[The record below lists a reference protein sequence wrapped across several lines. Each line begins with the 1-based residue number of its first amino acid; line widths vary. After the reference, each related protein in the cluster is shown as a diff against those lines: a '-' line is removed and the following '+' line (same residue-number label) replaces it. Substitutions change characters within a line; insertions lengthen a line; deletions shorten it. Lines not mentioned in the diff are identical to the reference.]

1 MAINFPSNPSNGD
14 THAGFTY
21 NSTVGAWESTASNP
35 VTQATLDGYLQ
46 VANSSSGTTVYSAIS
61 DLPLSGNESGA
72 QAYVSG
78 TNRLYLWTGSGW
90 YNIALINT
98 QPSLSGASASYTLN
112 TDGSNTVVT
121 LTSTDPEGIPITFT
135 ASHSGLGV
143 GANAI
148 ATVTQSNN
156 IFTFTPTTNT
166 SLAGTFTS
174 TFTASDG
181 VNLAVANSSFTLS
194 FTVNNSNYT
203 TALIT
208 SVGTNNQVNNTF
220 VDSSTNSH
228 TITASGDATQ
238 TTFSPYRSG
247 GYSTYFD
254 GSGDYIRY
262 QDASL
267 AEGTDDFTVEFW
279 VRRDGTQS
287 LNDTIVGHDTT
298 PGWQICFNSD
308 GSTIRFMKDATDASR
323 VLPASLNNQQW
334 HHVVYQRDSGT
345 LQGFLDGVSLGTSS
359 TGTNFTNDNIEIGVN
374 RGGTAYFTGNVRDVR
389 IIKGTAFYSSSGFNV
404 PTEPL
409 TAVSGT
415 GYSTTLLSCHLPY
428 IADGGA
434 NSLSPTVNGN
444 TKTEPVSPYDYG
456 IYASGA
462 YGGSMYFD
470 GTGDYLSITNDTSLT
485 IGTGD
490 FTAEAWIYVESG
502 ASLNNYWRSF
512 FALQGDG
519 NAQAGSI
526 SLYMDDG
533 GDGYPAGSP
542 AAIFNGNSYRLQS
555 SADVRGRW
563 THVALARESGTMR
576 FFVNGALASSA
587 SDSTN
592 YNATN
597 PTLIGLSYASQ
608 SNYWLGHV
616 ADARFVKGT
625 AVYTSAFT
633 PPTAPL
639 TAITNTQLLVSGTN
653 AGIIDKSQTVQ
664 TLTLNGNVKS
674 STTQTKYLSSSMYF
688 DGTDD
693 YITVPAGNNL
703 TNLGTDDFTVES
715 WLYPNNTSW
724 MIPWDF
730 RSASDTDHIALFWSY
745 TTGKYT
751 FYENTSFR
759 IAGSGTFS
767 ANEWH
772 HVAVTRASGTCTL
785 WVNGTSQGTATVN
798 TNQNG
803 DNLLWLGRYYLSNA
817 YDYNGYISDFR
828 ITKGLARYTSSFTPP
843 TAALTG

>member
-121 LTSTDPEGIPITFT
+121 LASTDPEGIPITFT

-166 SLAGTFTS
+166 ALAGTFTS

-181 VNLAVANSSFTLS
+181 VNLAVANSSFTLA

-208 SVGTNNQVNNTF
+208 SVGANLADNNDF

-228 TITASGDATQ
+228 TITAAGNATQ
-238 TTFSPYRSG
+238 STFSPYRSG

-308 GSTIRFMKDATDASR
+308 GSTIRFMRDATDASR
-323 VLPASLNNQQW
+323 VLPASLNNEQW

-345 LQGFLDGVSLGTSS
+345 LQGFLDGVSVGTAAV
-359 TGTNFTNDNIEIGVN
+359 GTNFTNDKIEIGVN

-470 GTGDYLSITNDTSLT
+470 GTGDYLSLPHTDTLRFGS
-485 IGTGD
+485 GD
-490 FTAEAWIYVESG
+490 FCIEAWVYIDTHKNYNYLLSYSYPLQLAVSAGGQFQCYFNETDDSTSYVTCHSTSNLGEKRWHHVAISRDGNTLQCYVDGTRETTTDVTGVTLFSSQPSIAPRVADWGAGGYAMNGIISDLRVVKGSATRTG
-502 ASLNNYWRSF
+502 AS
-512 FALQGDG
+512 
-519 NAQAGSI
+519 
-526 SLYMDDG
+526 
-533 GDGYPAGSP
+533 
-542 AAIFNGNSYRLQS
+542 
-555 SADVRGRW
+555 
-563 THVALARESGTMR
+563 
-576 FFVNGALASSA
+576 
-587 SDSTN
+587 
-592 YNATN
+592 
-597 PTLIGLSYASQ
+597 
-608 SNYWLGHV
+608 
-616 ADARFVKGT
+616 
-625 AVYTSAFT
+625 YTV
-633 PPTAPL
+633 PTAPV
-639 TAITNTQLLVSGTN
+639 TAITNTSLLVSGTN
-653 AGIIDKSQTVQ
+653 AGIIDKSQSVK

-674 STTQTKYLSSSMYF
+674 STTQTKYLSSSMAF

-703 TNLGTDDFTVES
+703 TNLGTGDFTVES
-715 WLYPNNTSW
+715 WLYPNSTSW

-843 TAALTG
+843 TAALQG